1 MVRNK
6 EYVISII
13 IGNVWLSRLIRIYIK
28 IRLTLLGQLPCGSLV
43 TQSVILYYI
52 SIFTIS
58 LKILKISTHRNFSDD
73 LCIVKKFSVGCI
85 LN

>member
-28 IRLTLLGQLPCGSLV
+28 IRLTLLGQLPCSSSV

-52 SIFTIS
+52 LYIYIY
-58 LKILKISTHRNFSDD
+58 NFSKN
-73 LCIVKKFSVGCI
+73 LKNLNSQKFFR
-85 LN
+85 

>member
-13 IGNVWLSRLIRIYIK
+13 IGNVWLLRLIRIYIK

-43 TQSVILYYI
+43 TQSVILYYLLFYI
-52 SIFTIS
+52 IYLYLQF
-58 LKILKISTHRNFSDD
+58 L
-73 LCIVKKFSVGCI
+73 
-85 LN
+85 

>member
-58 LKILKISTHRNFSDD
+58 LKISTHRNFSDD

>member
-13 IGNVWLSRLIRIYIK
+13 IGNVWLLRLIRIYIK

-43 TQSVILYYI
+43 TQAVILYYLLFYI
-52 SIFTIS
+52 IYLYLQF
-58 LKILKISTHRNFSDD
+58 L
-73 LCIVKKFSVGCI
+73 
-85 LN
+85 

>member
-43 TQSVILYYI
+43 TQSVIIYYI
-52 SIFTIS
+52 SILTIS
-58 LKILKISTHRNFSDD
+58 LKNLKNLNSQ
-73 LCIVKKFSVGCI
+73 KFFR
-85 LN
+85 